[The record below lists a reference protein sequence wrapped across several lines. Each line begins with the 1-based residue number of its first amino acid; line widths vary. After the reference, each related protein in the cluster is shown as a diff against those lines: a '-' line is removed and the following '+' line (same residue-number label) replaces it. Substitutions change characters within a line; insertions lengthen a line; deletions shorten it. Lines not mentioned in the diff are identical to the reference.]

1 MWSPSRRVGPRR
13 CHKSYWPVARAVRR
27 PGNRPLPAARSA
39 PMNLICPKCHGA
51 MRTYERNGVHVDQ
64 CADCR
69 GIFLDRGELERLVD
83 AENAWH
89 GGGAA
94 PGAAQPPSGRPTTAH
109 AGPAGQAGQLGA
121 VVNEVLKVARGSQH
135 GSSQHGYGTPHRKK
149 KESFLS
155 D

>member
-1 MWSPSRRVGPRR
+1 MD
-13 CHKSYWPVARAVRR
+13 
-27 PGNRPLPAARSA
+27 LT
-39 PMNLICPKCHGA
+39 CPKCSGT

-89 GGGAA
+89 RGGAA
-94 PGAAQPPSGRPTTAH
+94 PAAAPSAGGPSTAH
-109 AGPAGQAGQLGA
+109 TGTTGSAGQLGA

-149 KESFLS
+149 KDSFLS
-155 D
+155 DLFG